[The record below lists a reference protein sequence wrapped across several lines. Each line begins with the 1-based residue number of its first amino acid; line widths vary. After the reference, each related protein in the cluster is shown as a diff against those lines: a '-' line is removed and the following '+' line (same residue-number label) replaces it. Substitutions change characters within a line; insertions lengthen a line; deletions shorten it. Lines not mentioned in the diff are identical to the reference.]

1 MSIKQVQT
9 SIAKISI
16 ERDSI
21 VLVELIENT
30 YSTHETLEENTLAI
44 LKLSGEQGG
53 DLVIFDIQNL
63 KGVSKEARS
72 LAKSMRYNFVYKAV
86 GIVVGNLLTRMFASF
101 FVGISRP
108 GFPIKIFN
116 CKKDA
121 HVWLLKINSE
131 LKQSNSPKLDS

>member
-1 MSIKQVQT
+1 MPIKQVQT
-9 SIAKISI
+9 SVAKISLD
-16 ERDSI
+16 RDSI

-72 LAKSMRYNFVYKAV
+72 LAKSKKYDFVYKALA
-86 GIVVGNLLTRMFASF
+86 IVVGSPLTRMFGSF

-108 GFPIKIFN
+108 GFPIKIFESSL
-116 CKKDA
+116 KAKIWLTK
-121 HVWLLKINSE
+121 HKVWNGNYKY
-131 LKQSNSPKLDS
+131 